1 MADGLT
7 RSGAIPVDAPA
18 PTPAADYS
26 TAYLY
31 WIVFVFFLVNLV
43 SQMDGVVLAILA
55 EPIRR
60 ELGLNDNQLGLLRFA
75 FSAFYAIFGLA
86 IGRLTDTWM
95 RTRMLGI
102 SVGVFSV
109 ATVVCGFA
117 QNFVQLFV
125 MRVFVG
131 VGEAGGVP
139 TKYSMIG
146 DIFAPAQ
153 RARVLSLVQ
162 AGIGIGSLAG
172 FMLGGVLADS
182 VGWRNTFYLFGVP
195 GVLLALLI
203 ALTIR
208 EPARGRYETDQQA
221 VQEAPPLGTALRALM
236 RNHTFMCIVFAY
248 SATTFGLTGI
258 GYWMPSFIV
267 RSYGM
272 TLTEVGLYYGSISG
286 IGFIAGLVLSALVT
300 PRLLRADR
308 RWEMRLPGYV
318 NFGVAGIYL
327 VMFTFAQSAVAVFVL
342 AACNSLLLGLTA
354 GPASASIQSTI
365 SARMRGVAVA
375 ITMFVS
381 SLIGQGLA
389 PWLIGVFSDLLKPAY
404 GEESLRLTL
413 SASPIVFLIGAILY
427 LVGVRHFDQNRV
439 D

>member
-1 MADGLT
+1 MADGLP
-7 RSGAIPVDAPA
+7 SLDPVLKSDTIQSEAESY
-18 PTPAADYS
+18 TS
-26 TAYLY
+26 RYLY

-60 ELGLNDNQLGLLRFA
+60 ELGLNDSQLGLLRFA
-75 FSAFYAIFGLA
+75 FSAFYALFGLA
-86 IGRLTDTWM
+86 IGRLTDTWT
-95 RTRMLGI
+95 RTRMLSI

-117 QNFVQLFV
+117 QNFIQLFI

-139 TKYSMIG
+139 TKYSMVG
-146 DIFAPAQ
+146 DIFSPAQ
-153 RARVLSLVQ
+153 RARVLALIQ
-162 AGIGIGSLAG
+162 AGLGIGSLAG
-172 FMLGGVLADS
+172 LMLAGVLADA
-182 VGWRNTFYLFGVP
+182 VGWRNTFYVFGVP
-195 GVLLALLI
+195 GLLLAILI
-203 ALTIR
+203 AFTIR
-208 EPARGRYETDQQA
+208 EPKRGQFETNQQA
-221 VQEAPPLGTALRALM
+221 VLQAPALSETLRSLS
-236 RNHTFMCIVFAY
+236 RNHTFICIVFAY

-286 IGFIAGLVLSALVT
+286 FGFIIGLVIGAIAT
-300 PRLLRADR
+300 PRMLRADR
-308 RWEMRLPGYV
+308 RWEMRFPGII
-318 NFGVAGIYL
+318 NFGVAAIYL
-327 VMFTFAQSAVAVFVL
+327 AMFTMAEDVMTVFIL
-342 AACNSLLLGLTA
+342 AAVNSLLLGLTA

-389 PWLIGVFSDLLKPAY
+389 PWLIGYFSDQLKPNY
-404 GEESLRLTL
+404 GDESLRLTL
-413 SASPIVFLIGAILY
+413 AASPILFLVGAILY
-427 LVGVRHFDQNRV
+427 LIGTRHFDQNRV